1 MTFLKDP
8 KWDAARK
15 KIFAY
20 TTARILRD
28 RYGMQELEIMGQ
40 MEEQYGKFD
49 WRNPEPH
56 AIYWA
61 TLAKL
66 VEPIRN
72 QSRQI
77 NYDRLLMYSLQ
88 ATCRRGLIS
97 ILSPDPNSPLVTTF
111 DLSKIKPI
119 DTLFRTMLGENPEGN
134 REHPKYPGADSV
146 RDGHVQFLQEQ
157 ELNLYFAGFV
167 NEAQKYHMELY
178 KLYDKPEPYE
188 DLEHVCI
195 GKVEKLVDEYGTM
208 DKVRAFVDDLVVKA
222 CYDLCMN
229 KALEAH
235 YQENLAKR
243 AWNAFTTF
251 TEAQQE
257 GKIRVANAALPT
269 WKQVLK
275 GDVSQVLQGH
285 CIGFPRALIPVFRNI
300 LKVPPGAEVDK
311 LNVGEAITPEIPPS
325 SPPPK

>member
-1 MTFLKDP
+1 MGCRSSRS
-8 KWDAARK
+8 WARWRSS
-15 KIFAY
+15 F
-20 TTARILRD
+20 
-28 RYGMQELEIMGQ
+28 
-40 MEEQYGKFD
+40 GKFD
-49 WRNPEPH
+49 WRLPEPH

-61 TLAKL
+61 TLAKI

-88 ATCRRGLIS
+88 ATMRRGLIS
-97 ILSPDPNSPLVTTF
+97 YLGPDPNSPLVTAF

-119 DTLFRTMLGENPEGN
+119 DDALQRQCWRKTPRAIRSIRNI
-134 REHPKYPGADSV
+134 RGADSV
-146 RDGHVQFLQEQ
+146 RDGHVQFLQEP
-157 ELNLYFAGFV
+157 EFNLYFAGFV

-178 KLYDKPEPYE
+178 KLYDKPDPYE
-188 DLEHVCI
+188 DLEHVCV

-222 CYDLCMN
+222 CFDLCMN
-229 KALEAH
+229 KAIEAH
-235 YQENLAKR
+235 QQENLARR
-243 AWNAFTTF
+243 AWEAYCTY

-257 GKIRVANAALPT
+257 GKNPRGQRGASDLERSAERGCQPGPSRPLHRLSPVRSSRSFAT
-269 WKQVLK
+269 SSK
-275 GDVSQVLQGH
+275 
-285 CIGFPRALIPVFRNI
+285 FPQ
-300 LKVPPGAEVDK
+300 GAEVDK